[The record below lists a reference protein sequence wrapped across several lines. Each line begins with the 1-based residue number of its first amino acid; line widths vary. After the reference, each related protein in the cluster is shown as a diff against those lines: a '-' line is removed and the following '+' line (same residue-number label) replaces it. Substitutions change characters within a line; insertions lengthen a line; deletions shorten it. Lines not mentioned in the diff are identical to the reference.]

1 MKTTTFALLLLA
13 AFSFSACQKLTQT
26 TSFTGNVPLYMSYDE
41 LRTSISNDNDRSL
54 ENPGK
59 IVLYNDWIL
68 INELE
73 QGIHIYDNSNPAAPE
88 HMAFISIPGNID
100 IAIQNGVLY
109 ADSYVDLVALDL
121 STPTAVEEIGRTENV
136 FSYTIPTLNM
146 DENYPVARIDQTK
159 GVVIGYEVRDVEETC
174 EDQTCYHEYII
185 ERSNDGWL
193 GGGGL
198 RQEETTLTFGDGAAN
213 VRSSASSPNSS
224 IAGSMARFLTVGEH
238 LYAISSEEEIKVFQL
253 GNADP
258 IEVNSFRPWDDAGRW
273 GIIETLFRL
282 NDNLFIGSN
291 NGMLIY
297 DVSAS
302 NSPSYLS
309 HYQHFTACDPVI
321 ANNAYA
327 FVTLRGGTE
336 CGWQEINELQA
347 LDVSNIM
354 EPSLIT
360 TMGMDQ
366 PQGLTMDDGANL
378 LFVCDGLSGIRTI
391 DFADLENAQLTQ
403 LSQTTGFDAYDVIL
417 KDRRL
422 HVIGS
427 TGLMQFSYSEDGRLQ
442 EISTLDLR

>member
-13 AFSFSACQKLTQT
+13 AFSFSACQKITQT

-41 LRTSISNDNDRSL
+41 LRTSIANDNDRSL
-54 ENPGK
+54 EHPGK

-73 QGIHIYDNSNPAAPE
+73 QGIHIYDNSNPSAPQ

-100 IAIQNGVLY
+100 MSIQNGVLY

-121 STPTAVEEIGRTENV
+121 STPSAVKEVGRTENV

-146 DENYPVARIDQTK
+146 DENYPVARIDQTQ

-174 EDQTCYHEYII
+174 EDQACFHEYTI
-185 ERSNDGWL
+185 ERSNDGWF
-193 GGGGL
+193 GGMG
-198 RQEETTLTFGDGAAN
+198 QEDEAAVTFGDGAAN

-258 IEVNSFRPWDDAGRW
+258 IEVAAFRPWSDAGRW

-291 NGMLIY
+291 NGILIY
-297 DVSAS
+297 DVSS
-302 NSPSYLS
+302 TSSPQYLS
-309 HYQHFTACDPVI
+309 HYQHLTACDPVI
-321 ANNAYA
+321 ANEQYA
-327 FVTLRGGTE
+327 FVTLHGGTA
-336 CGWQEINELQA
+336 CGWQDINELQA

-354 EPSLIT
+354 EPALVT
-360 TMGMDQ
+360 TMSMDR

-378 LFVCDGLSGIRTI
+378 LFVCDGLSGVRTI
-391 DFADLENAQLTQ
+391 DFSELQNAQLVQ
-403 LSQTTGFDAYDVIL
+403 LDQTTGFDAYDVIL

-427 TGLMQFSYSEDGRLQ
+427 TGLLQFNYTTDGKLHQ
-442 EISTLDLR
+442 ISSLDLH